1 MLIYIKI
8 TIALA
13 VSALLIVSNALL
25 GGDGL
30 GRIAIAFAY
39 AGFLLAGAF
48 YFVSAAEKYILRQ
61 KVRSYRMS
69 LRETNSRKSGRQYQ
83 PLYNR
88 MKIVR

>member
-1 MLIYIKI
+1 MLIYLKI
-8 TIALA
+8 TVAMAATA
-13 VSALLIVSNALL
+13 VLIESNALL
-25 GGDGL
+25 GQGDL
-30 GRIAIAFAY
+30 GRFMMAFVY

-48 YFVSAAEKYILRQ
+48 YIVSAAEKYILRQ
-61 KVRSYRMS
+61 KVRTHRMS